1 MTKKIY
7 RSKKQRI
14 IGGVCGGIAEYVDAD
29 PTLIR
34 LLWTIGTIVSV
45 GLGIIAYLA
54 AWIIMPE
61 KP

>member
-34 LLWTIGTIVSV
+34 LLCTIGTIVYV